1 MGKKRIQAQARNTRQ
16 VRQVR
21 QVRPKNVPAPAPG
34 GDQRRQ
40 RERYVQAGGM
50 LQGYSPETVL
60 RIGYI
65 AGAAAL
71 ACVLIAV
78 GLLLLL
84 HRLYG
89 GWFVPIVAAVVWV
102 APIVFGLSFLA
113 PGVRLAQK
121 DRKAEP
127 RMVQGQLMGASEA
140 STSIGLGMLMV
151 KTRGGVEQYLVTP
164 ERMSK
169 VPGNQVNV
177 ILNVTPGLRHV
188 RSVGVMGQRMVG
200 RPEQPIPP
208 VLKRLR
214 LMPIVT
220 PVALAAAAII
230 GVDVVAL
237 LPIQPELAHG
247 IAAILAG
254 AALTGAVF
262 GISHLFQ
269 RRLYD
274 EVQALMPSGGVR

>member
-1 MGKKRIQAQARNTRQ
+1 MGKKRIQAQSRNQRQ

-21 QVRPKNVPAPAPG
+21 QVRPKNVPAPAATG
-34 GDQRRQ
+34 GDQRKQRQ
-40 RERYVQAGGM
+40 RYVESGGM
-50 LQGYSPETVL
+50 LQGYAPETVV

-65 AGAAAL
+65 SGAVAL

-78 GLLLLL
+78 GLFLLLL
-84 HRLYG
+84 RPY
-89 GWFVPIVAAVVWV
+89 GWFVATVAGVVWA

-113 PGVRLAQK
+113 PGFRLALQ
-121 DRKAEP
+121 DRKLEP

-177 ILNVTPGLRHV
+177 ILTVTPKLRHV

-200 RPEQPIPP
+200 RPEQPVPE

-214 LMPIVT
+214 LMPILT

-230 GVDVVAL
+230 GVDVVAVLPLKPDL
-237 LPIQPELAHG
+237 LHG
-247 IAAILAG
+247 IAAIVAG
-254 AALTGAVF
+254 AALAGAVF
-262 GISHLFQ
+262 GVSHLLQ

-274 EVQALMPSGGVR
+274 EVQALMPGGMR

>member
-1 MGKKRIQAQARNTRQ
+1 MGKKRVQAQARNTRQ

-21 QVRPKNVPAPAPG
+21 QVRPKNVPVPTAG

-50 LQGYSPETVL
+50 LQGYAPETVL

-65 AGAAAL
+65 AGAAAV

-78 GLLLLL
+78 ALLLLL
-84 HRLYG
+84 HGPY
-89 GWFVPIVAAVVWV
+89 GWFVAIVAAVVWA
-102 APIVFGLSFLA
+102 APIVFGLSFLY
-113 PGVRLAQK
+113 PGFRLAQK

-164 ERMSK
+164 DRMSK

-177 ILNVTPGLRHV
+177 ILTVTPGLRHV

-237 LPIQPELAHG
+237 LPIRPDLAHG
-247 IAAILAG
+247 IAAIVAG
-254 AALTGAVF
+254 AALAGAVF
-262 GISHLFQ
+262 GVSHLLQ